1 MITFSPPG
9 GEPFLA
15 PPAFPRGGAVA
26 GPLEGASVES
36 SAFESMVSGVLAA
49 SECPVTP
56 SAPSMLCA
64 QAAEG
69 RAFGGVVEESIE
81 RASLPMISGR
91 VTGGFSANPT
101 PSQQPGVV
109 ESLWRATPTDFKPTA
124 LSKDRVMGFA
134 EGAVSLPSVDGVES
148 AGSESDS
155 GSAGGASASELG
167 SRVVSSASIPLPGV
181 SPWVAGR
188 ARDREPVPVAGS
200 CPDPGLDRGLDPE
213 ASSAVSNPAPVPR
226 GSGSPSVTR
235 TDSVVS
241 VPKPPSMKG
250 ESWFAAGQVPDS
262 DASDQGHSIGAAQRE
277 SGTDPAPG
285 GTPREPIES
294 RPGIGQVAEPENA
307 SGVQPSEA
315 SVSRRTQWVHR
326 RQAETGGRGAAA
338 GPVLGHR
345 KALVTGLV
353 VDRVSVAS
361 GDVEALANSEP
372 DSEANSESD
381 SESDSELAGRASASE
396 LVFGAVSP
404 ASNPL
409 PGMPPWVHGPNSKPG
424 LVPVSVRGS
433 GSGSGPSPS
442 PGPGPG
448 LEAAGPS
455 AGSNLPQGLRSSGLP
470 SSPRTASWES
480 LPNPIAM
487 TGESWSVAGQDPDRR
502 AAGNRADSDAVS
514 QPDSGAGSGSSG
526 GSGDRLE
533 SHLGTGRMADAGI
546 APGIQPLEARLPGRG
561 QWAHRRQTE
570 AKTEA
575 KTGNPI
581 EGPAA
586 GRGLSGDVADPSG
599 FSEVAGV
606 DSSRFAR
613 LEVRTG
619 AADQGPRSECS
630 VRVPESDLRVPGWGT
645 ESGLVPAPDATG
657 LSGAEKTAQPV
668 PATGI
673 ASAEIASVESV
684 PSSETEPA
692 KEGALLQPISETE
705 PKKPSKMAYSSR
717 LIPGD
722 RVGNPEEGTLL
733 NRAGMTFATKAH
745 DMAYV
750 PIITVA
756 PEAAPRPRGSAFMES
771 VTASSTASSEI
782 PVIDLNSGVS
792 MLAANAGDP
801 GRMPQIDQA
810 AETTERVVLPRNSS
824 VARLSDQLN
833 GEVVLLQRMRTA
845 SMTAVLR
852 PDAGSELRVD
862 LRRREGRIEI
872 RATLERGEAQA
883 IAEGWPELQRQLQVQ
898 GVQLLPLERQPSAT
912 ASGSLAEAAGERS
925 PQSGGRGRNP
935 SGSEEAAAGTRAEAG
950 PKQPS
955 PDSNRSVSVPVRQ
968 SASSRMLESWA

>member
-26 GPLEGASVES
+26 GPLEGTSAES

-64 QAAEG
+64 QAGEG

-124 LSKDRVMGFA
+124 PSKDRVMGFA
-134 EGAVSLPSVDGVES
+134 EEALSPPSGDGEGS

-155 GSAGGASASELG
+155 GLAGGASASEPG
-167 SRVVSSASIPLPGV
+167 SRVVSPASIPLPGV

-188 ARDREPVPVAGS
+188 ARNREPAPVAGS

-213 ASSAVSNPAPVPR
+213 ASSAVSNPAPVPW

-241 VPKPPSMKG
+241 LPKPPSMKG
-250 ESWFAAGQVPDS
+250 ESWFAAGQAPDF
-262 DASDQGHSIGAAQRE
+262 DAGDQGHSIDATQRD
-277 SGTDPAPG
+277 SATDPAPG

-294 RPGIGQVAEPENA
+294 RPGIGQVAESENA
-307 SGVQPSEA
+307 PGVQPSEA
-315 SVSRRTQWVHR
+315 SASRRTQWVHR

-345 KALVTGLV
+345 KALVTGLMG
-353 VDRVSVAS
+353 DRVSVAS

-372 DSEANSESD
+372 DSEAN

-409 PGMPPWVHGPNSKPG
+409 PGMPPWVHGPDSNPG
-424 LVPVSVRGS
+424 SVPVSVRGS

-442 PGPGPG
+442 

-455 AGSNLPQGLRSSGLP
+455 AGSNLPQGLRSAGLP

-487 TGESWSVAGQDPDRR
+487 TGESWSVSGQDPDRR

-533 SHLGTGRMADAGI
+533 SRLGTGRMADAGI

-561 QWAHRRQTE
+561 PWAHRRQTE

-581 EGPAA
+581 EGPVA
-586 GRGLSGDVADPSG
+586 GRGLSGDMADPSG

-613 LEVRTG
+613 VEVRTG
-619 AADQGPRSECS
+619 AADHGPRSEFS
-630 VRVPESDLRVPGWGT
+630 VRVPESDRRVPGWGT
-645 ESGLVPAPDATG
+645 ESGLMPAPDATG

-668 PATGI
+668 PGTGI

-684 PSSETEPA
+684 PSSEAEPA

-717 LIPGD
+717 FIPRD

-733 NRAGMTFATKAH
+733 NRAGMTFATRAH

-750 PIITVA
+750 PIIPVA

-771 VTASSTASSEI
+771 VTASSTASSGI
-782 PVIDLNSGVS
+782 PVIDLNPGVS

-950 PKQPS
+950 PQQPS

>member
-56 SAPSMLCA
+56 SAPSMLRA
-64 QAAEG
+64 QAGEG
-69 RAFGGVVEESIE
+69 RAFGVVVEESIE

-124 LSKDRVMGFA
+124 PSKDRVMGFA
-134 EGAVSLPSVDGVES
+134 EGAVSLPSGDGEGS

-155 GSAGGASASELG
+155 GSAVGASASEPG
-167 SRVVSSASIPLPGV
+167 SRVVSPASIPLPWGA
-181 SPWVAGR
+181 PWVAGR

-200 CPDPGLDRGLDPE
+200 GPDPGLDRGLDPE

-241 VPKPPSMKG
+241 LPKPPSMKG
-250 ESWFAAGQVPDS
+250 ESWFAAGQAPDF
-262 DASDQGHSIGAAQRE
+262 DAGDQGHSIGAARRD

-294 RPGIGQVAEPENA
+294 RPGIGQVAESENA

-326 RQAETGGRGAAA
+326 RQAETGGWGAAA

-345 KALVTGLV
+345 KALVTGLAE
-353 VDRVSVAS
+353 DRVSVAS

-372 DSEANSESD
+372 DSEAN

-424 LVPVSVRGS
+424 SVPVSVRGS
-433 GSGSGPSPS
+433 GSGSGSGPGPG

-533 SHLGTGRMADAGI
+533 SRLGTGRMADPGI

-561 QWAHRRQTE
+561 PWAHRRQTE

-581 EGPAA
+581 EGPVA
-586 GRGLSGDVADPSG
+586 GRWLSGDMADPSG

-613 LEVRTG
+613 VEVRTG
-619 AADQGPRSECS
+619 AADPECS
-630 VRVPESDLRVPGWGT
+630 VRVPESNRRVPGWGT

-668 PATGI
+668 PGTGI

-705 PKKPSKMAYSSR
+705 PKKPIKMAYSSR

-750 PIITVA
+750 PTIPVA
-756 PEAAPRPRGSAFMES
+756 PEAAPRPRGSALMELE
-771 VTASSTASSEI
+771 TASSTASSEI
-782 PVIDLNSGVS
+782 PVIDLNPGVS

-950 PKQPS
+950 PQQPS

-968 SASSRMLESWA
+968 SASTRMLESWA